1 MFNIGG
7 TTNRAAAEGRAGAGY
22 GTQLGSGVFYRWK
35 IGNFICHIVH
45 FVEFLCDRSTKLAN
59 LAVLNTVVEAFL
71 NHLFSLLDGD
81 NELIGILT

>member
-1 MFNIGG
+1 M
-7 TTNRAAAEGRAGAGY
+7 
-22 GTQLGSGVFYRWK
+22 
-35 IGNFICHIVH
+35 H